1 MISFKNIKS
10 LNIND
15 IMKTEKILIILFIL
29 FSGFFFSQNKL
40 NDPSIVAQHKRQ
52 VYESWGDF
60 RPYPKYVLGIQTN
73 FAYATIWGWLSPS
86 INQDYKDGAD
96 IRPLK
101 PTGLEVQ
108 RLAEVEVQRKEA
120 EKIKIEVDTIYKRN
134 LQDLAHWTSAT
145 VDADPLWLLYYKRML
160 TPLKNFPDNPQSY
173 NDWLIKDNETYQLMI
188 TTGTIKRLQEQLDL
202 LKDKYKISR
211 TVDMPR
217 GKRFLLYHETLIG
230 WRKFMSELKRNSQQ
244 STLALDYKK
253 IIDGFRNKKNEISA
267 KSRTDKE
274 IVQNIM
280 IEYKHQF

>member
-15 IMKTEKILIILFIL
+15 IMKTEKILLVLFIL

-274 IVQNIM
+274 IIQNIM

>member
-1 MISFKNIKS
+1 MISFKNIKT

-15 IMKTEKILIILFIL
+15 IVKTEKILLVLFIL

-253 IIDGFRNKKNEISA
+253 IIDGFSNKKNEISA

>member
-1 MISFKNIKS
+1 
-10 LNIND
+10 
-15 IMKTEKILIILFIL
+15 MKKVKILTVLIIF
-29 FSGFFFSQNKL
+29 FSGFIFSQNKL

-108 RLAEVEVQRKEA
+108 RLAEVEVQRKEV

-160 TPLKNFPDNPQSY
+160 FPLKNFPDNPQNYS
-173 NDWLIKDNETYQLMI
+173 DWLIKDDETYQLMI

-230 WRKFMSELKRNSQQ
+230 WRMFMSELKRNSQQ

-253 IIDGFRNKKNEISA
+253 ILDGFRSKKNEISA

>member
-1 MISFKNIKS
+1 
-10 LNIND
+10 
-15 IMKTEKILIILFIL
+15 MKTEKILLVLFIL

-73 FAYATIWGWLSPS
+73 FAYATVWGMWAPS
-86 INQDYKDGAD
+86 INRAYKDGAD

>member
-1 MISFKNIKS
+1 M
-10 LNIND
+10 
-15 IMKTEKILIILFIL
+15 
-29 FSGFFFSQNKL
+29 
-40 NDPSIVAQHKRQ
+40 
-52 VYESWGDF
+52 
-60 RPYPKYVLGIQTN
+60 
-73 FAYATIWGWLSPS
+73 
-86 INQDYKDGAD
+86 
-96 IRPLK
+96 
-101 PTGLEVQ
+101 Q

>member
-1 MISFKNIKS
+1 
-10 LNIND
+10 
-15 IMKTEKILIILFIL
+15 MKIEKILLVLFIL
-29 FSGFFFSQNKL
+29 FSGLFFSQNKL

-52 VYESWGDF
+52 VYESWGDW

-73 FAYATIWGWLSPS
+73 FAYATVWGWLSPS
-86 INQDYKDGAD
+86 INQDYKNGND

-108 RLAEVEVQRKEA
+108 RLAEVEIQRKEA

-134 LQDLAHWTSAT
+134 LQDLAHWSSAT

-230 WRKFMSELKRNSQQ
+230 WRKFISELKRNSEQ

-253 IIDGFRNKKNEISA
+253 IIDGFRNKKNQISA